1 MSHKLSLLSLIACT
15 LLIGA
20 CSHYDMPAAADLD
33 QRLETQLTNN
43 GIKQF
48 SFTIER
54 IRAPGMEGRHSRAS
68 FANGRKKYKNP
79 AQRNRDLKDFAQT
92 LLAAKMLASGYC
104 TSGYILYEELLSVG
118 NYKSRGECNEG
129 AGTDSDKLVS
139 G

>member
-92 LLAAKMLASGYC
+92 LLAISSTRNCSVSVITSRVASVMKVPAQIVI
-104 TSGYILYEELLSVG
+104 S
-118 NYKSRGECNEG
+118 
-129 AGTDSDKLVS
+129 
-139 G
+139 

>member
-1 MSHKLSLLSLIACT
+1 MSHKLSLLSLLACT
-15 LLIGA
+15 ILIGA

-54 IRAPGMEGRHSRAS
+54 IRAPGMEGRHSQAS
-68 FANGRKKYKNP
+68 FDNGRKKYKNP
-79 AQRNRDLKDFAQT
+79 AQRNRDLKEYAQA

-104 TSGYILYEELLSVG
+104 ITGYILYEELLSIG
-118 NYKSRGECNEG
+118 NYKARGECNEG
-129 AGTDSDKLVS
+129 ASTANDKPVSD
-139 G
+139 